1 MQRAMMQRF
10 EESTH
15 PSFGTRHV
23 PLIREAMKGQG
34 VDAWIVPH
42 TDEYQNEYLPACNER
57 LAWAT
62 GFTGSA
68 GAAVILQQEAAI
80 FVDGRYTLQVR
91 DQVDTGVFEIRHLID
106 DGIAAYLEEKAGPG
120 RIVGYDPRLHSPAEL
135 ETLETAVRKGGGV
148 LKAAN
153 ANPLDE
159 AWRDRPP
166 QPTAPVVP
174 HDLAYAGES
183 SQAKRLRIA
192 ASLRECGAAAAL
204 LTAPPSIA
212 WLFNIRGGDVERSPL
227 ALGQAVLNADG
238 TARLFLAP
246 EKISREIESWLG
258 DGVRLEAPDEL
269 PAALRDLAGRR
280 VLIDP
285 AQSSSWYFEAASRA
299 GIEVVRRDDPCAM
312 PRACKNAVEIAGAK
326 SAHVRD
332 GVALTRF
339 LHWVATAADL
349 AQFDE
354 VDVARKLESFRTET
368 GVLKDIS
375 FDTIAAAGSHGAL
388 PHYRPTRRLAKRI
401 EPGSLLLVDS
411 GAQYFDG
418 TTDVTRTVAIGE
430 PTAEMRERFTAVLA
444 GHLALARVL
453 FPVGTTGSALDAL
466 ARTPLWTRGLD
477 YDHGTGH
484 GVGSYLGV
492 HEGPQ
497 RIAKAPNTVAL
508 RPGMIVSNEP
518 GYYKAGEYGIRI
530 ENLQYVTEPR
540 AVPGGDRPMLG
551 FETLTFAP
559 IDRRLIVREQL
570 TAAERFQLDEYHA
583 RTLAVIG
590 AGLPEP
596 SRSWLLSACAPI

>member
-1 MQRAMMQRF
+1 MLQRF
-10 EESTH
+10 DESTH

-23 PLIREAMKGQG
+23 PLIREAMKSQG
-34 VDAWIVPH
+34 LDAWIVPH

-68 GAAVILQQEAAI
+68 GAAVILQDEAAI

-91 DQVDTGVFEIRHLID
+91 DQVDMGLFEIRHLID
-106 DGIAAYLEEKAGPG
+106 DGVAAYLQEKAGPG

-135 ETLETAVRKGGGV
+135 ETLATAVRRGGGV
-148 LKAAN
+148 LKAAD
-153 ANPLDE
+153 ANPLDA
-159 AWRDRPP
+159 AWQNRPR
-166 QPTAPVVP
+166 QPTAPVLP
-174 HDLAYAGES
+174 HDLSYAGES

-192 ASLRECGAAAAL
+192 EALRECGAAAAL

-227 ALGQAVLNADG
+227 ALGHAVLSADG
-238 TARLFLAP
+238 AARLFLAP
-246 EKISREIESWLG
+246 EKISRELEHWLG
-258 DGVRLEAPDEL
+258 DGVRVEAPDDF
-269 PAALRDLAGRR
+269 PAALRDLAGQRM
-280 VLIDP
+280 LIDP
-285 AQSSSWYFEAASRA
+285 TQSSSWYFEAACEA
-299 GIEVVRRDDPCAM
+299 GIEVVRRDDPCAL
-312 PRACKNAVEIAGAK
+312 PRACKNAVEIAGAR

-339 LHWVATAADL
+339 LHWVATAVDL
-349 AQFDE
+349 TRLDE
-354 VDVARKLESFRTET
+354 IDIAGRLESFRAET

-401 EPGSLLLVDS
+401 EPGSLLLIDS
-411 GAQYFDG
+411 GAQYLDG

-430 PTAEMRERFTAVLA
+430 PTVEMRERFTAVLA

-466 ARTPLWTRGLD
+466 ARVALWARGLD

-540 AVPGGDRPMLG
+540 TVPGGDRPMLG

-559 IDRRLIVREQL
+559 IDRTLIVRNQL
-570 TAAERFQLDEYHA
+570 TAAERLQLDAYHA

-590 AGLPEP
+590 AGLPEAV
-596 SRSWLLSACAPI
+596 RSWLAHACAPI